1 MLGIA
6 ADGESDDPEL
16 VVDVDEEI
24 LVLLDEDDNLVL
36 DEVDLLDVCFNPGDV
51 LTRDAVEEDLLLL
64 VLVEDGR
71 LRPLNLVEDL
81 IEVLMLAIVDDVEIF
96 LLLDLVDDTLVK
108 GLIEDDDGLKVD
120 WVGFDDVFFD
130 EGETFE
136 IV

>member
-24 LVLLDEDDNLVL
+24 LVLLDKDDNLVL
-36 DEVDLLDVCFNPGDV
+36 DEVDLLDVCFDPGDV
-51 LTRDAVEEDLLLL
+51 LTRDAVEEDPLLL

-71 LRPLNLVEDL
+71 LVLLNLVEDL
-81 IEVLMLAIVDDVEIF
+81 IEVLMLATVDDVEIF
-96 LLLDLVDDTLVK
+96 LLLDLVDDTLVT
-108 GLIEDDDGLKVD
+108 GLIEDDDGLRVD

>member
-24 LVLLDEDDNLVL
+24 MVLLDEDDNSVF

>member
-1 MLGIA
+1 MVLL
-6 ADGESDDPEL
+6 L
-16 VVDVDEEI
+16 VRV
-24 LVLLDEDDNLVL
+24 LVLELDRTLLPDLLVT
-36 DEVDLLDVCFNPGDV
+36 VLDVCFDPGDV
-51 LTRDAVEEDLLLL
+51 LTRDAVEEDPLLL

-71 LRPLNLVEDL
+71 LVLLNLVEDL

-96 LLLDLVDDTLVK
+96 LLLDLVDDTLVT